1 MNLTDLEVH
10 TLDPVSAMTQKMDFD
25 SNRNST
31 SSNSSV
37 FTENSSQD
45 PFFTNETRI
54 DTLYSVQNIE
64 TVQRFF
70 RRSYLTFRVYQN
82 AFVNMR
88 SIRDTDLSLTIVET
102 TELSLQID
110 INPTCSKPISLRF
123 DDYDKNMVT
132 FLRSQYIRI
141 EARIDGL
148 DSCHGMMPDIKYN
161 WAIFNKKDGKP
172 VRMQRM
178 KASGLELVASP
189 SSLTPGIRTGNKNI
203 YMRKNNEGLLE
214 KLWEVGVPTS
224 LVARN

>member
-88 SIRDTDLSLTIVET
+88 SIRDTDLSLTIVKT
-102 TELSLQID
+102 NELSLQID

-203 YMRKNNEGLLE
+203 HE
-214 KLWEVGVPTS
+214 KK
-224 LVARN
+224 